1 MLGSWSAAGVAAQAV
16 TLRQGLERALGK
28 DGRIIH
34 ARGANVTD
42 DAGMIKYLNFLNW
55 DRPEVVQDPRPP
67 QAMID
72 EAVRAAREADVIV
85 AALGEARG
93 MSHESS
99 SRTSLTLPASQQA
112 LLEALVATG
121 KPLVVV
127 LMNGRPLQLGWVR
140 EHADALL
147 ETWFTG
153 TEGGNAIADVLF
165 GAHNPSGKLPI
176 SFPRSVGQ
184 IPTYYNHP
192 RLGRPMSRGVR
203 ATTPRNISKS
213 PTARCTHSATA

>member
-1 MLGSWSAAGVAAQAV
+1 
-16 TLRQGLERALGK
+16 
-28 DGRIIH
+28 
-34 ARGANVTD
+34 
-42 DAGMIKYLNFLNW
+42 
-55 DRPEVVQDPRPP
+55 
-67 QAMID
+67 
-72 EAVRAAREADVIV
+72 
-85 AALGEARG
+85 
-93 MSHESS
+93 
-99 SRTSLTLPASQQA
+99 
-112 LLEALVATG
+112 
-121 KPLVVV
+121 
-127 LMNGRPLQLGWVR
+127 MNGRPLQLGWVR

-192 RLGRPMSRGVR
+192 RLGPYVEGVR